1 MDPKKKLLQI
11 NTVINSGSTGR
22 IAEEIG
28 ILALSNGWE
37 SYIAYGRNE
46 RPSKSTLIK
55 IGSQI
60 DTIIH
65 GLQTRIFDRHGLGSQ
80 SATKAFVKRIK
91 EINPDIIHLHNIHG
105 YYLNIEIL
113 FDFLVSYNK
122 PVVWTFHD
130 CWPITGHCTNFD
142 FVGCERWKTSC
153 YECPQKKEYPASL
166 MIDRSRKNF
175 LLKKELFS
183 SLKNITIVPVSD
195 WLAQIAGQS
204 FLKNCSLHTIKNGIN
219 TTTFHPFDDNSIR
232 VKLNLIHKFIILGV
246 ANVWSPRKGL
256 QDFIE
261 LSTLLESEYQ
271 IILVGLNDSQI
282 SKLPKNI
289 IGLSK
294 TESVEELASL
304 YACADVFVNPTFEDS
319 FPTTNL
325 ESLACG
331 TPVITYKTGGSPES
345 IDTETGFIIAKGDIT
360 GLQQA
365 IYTIKN
371 NSKHK
376 YSSACRLR
384 AIELFNKDDRFREYI
399 KLYES
404 LLT

>member
-1 MDPKKKLLQI
+1 MSYKKKLLQI

-28 ILALSNGWE
+28 IVALSNGWE

-55 IGSQI
+55 IGSRF

-65 GLQTRIFDRHGLGSQ
+65 GLQTRIFDRHGLGSR
-80 SATKAFVKRIK
+80 SASKTLIRQIREIK
-91 EINPDIIHLHNIHG
+91 PDIIHLHNIHG

-142 FVGCERWKTSC
+142 FVGCEKWKTSC

-166 MIDRSRKNF
+166 MIDRSGKNF
-175 LLKKELFS
+175 SLKKEIFTS
-183 SLKNITIVPVSD
+183 VKNLTIVPVSE
-195 WLAQIAGQS
+195 WLAQIVKQS
-204 FLKNCSLHTIKNGIN
+204 FLKDFTLHTIKNGIN
-219 TTTFHPFDDNSIR
+219 TSTFHSSNDNLIR
-232 VKLNLIHKFIILGV
+232 VKLNLTQKFIILGV

-261 LSTLLESEYQ
+261 LSKLLESEYQ

-282 SKLPKNI
+282 NKLPKNI

-294 TESVEELASL
+294 TESVEELASM
-304 YACADVFVNPTFEDS
+304 YASADVFVNPTWEDS

-345 IDTETGFIIAKGDIT
+345 IDSETGFIIAKGDIT
-360 GLQQA
+360 GIQKA
-365 IYTIKN
+365 IYIIKN
-371 NSKHK
+371 NSKQR

-404 LLT
+404 LLA

>member
-1 MDPKKKLLQI
+1 MSYKKKLLQI

-28 ILALSNGWE
+28 IVALSNGWE

-55 IGSQI
+55 IGSRF

-65 GLQTRIFDRHGLGSQ
+65 GLQTRIFDRHGLGSR
-80 SATKAFVKRIK
+80 SASKTLIRQIREIK
-91 EINPDIIHLHNIHG
+91 PDIIHLHNIHG

-142 FVGCERWKTSC
+142 FVGCEKWKTSC

-166 MIDRSRKNF
+166 MIDRSGKNF
-175 LLKKELFS
+175 SLKKEIFTS
-183 SLKNITIVPVSD
+183 VKNLTIVPVSE
-195 WLAQIAGQS
+195 WLAQIVKQS
-204 FLKNCSLHTIKNGIN
+204 FLKDFTLHTIKNGIN
-219 TTTFHPFDDNSIR
+219 TSTFHSSNDNLIR
-232 VKLNLIHKFIILGV
+232 VKLNLTQKFIILGV

-261 LSTLLESEYQ
+261 LSKLLESEYQ

-282 SKLPKNI
+282 NKLPKNI

-294 TESVEELASL
+294 TESVEELASM
-304 YACADVFVNPTFEDS
+304 YASADVFVNPTWEDS

-345 IDTETGFIIAKGDIT
+345 IDSETGFIIAKGDIT
-360 GLQQA
+360 GIQKA
-365 IYTIKN
+365 IYIIKN
-371 NSKHK
+371 NSKQK

-404 LLT
+404 LLA